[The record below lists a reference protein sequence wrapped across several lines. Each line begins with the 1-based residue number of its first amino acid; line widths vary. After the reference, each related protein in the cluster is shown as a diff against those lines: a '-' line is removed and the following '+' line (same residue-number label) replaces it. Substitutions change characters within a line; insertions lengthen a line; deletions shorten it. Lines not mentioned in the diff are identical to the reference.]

1 MQLDEAKEKF
11 IASWGSLGSN
21 WGVSRTMA
29 QVHALLMISEEPL
42 SAEDVMAA
50 LNISRGNT
58 NMSIRSLIDWGLV
71 EKLHKLGERKEF
83 FQAEKDM
90 WKVATRIA
98 RERRKRELAP
108 IMSVLEQVKEVEV
121 TDGNKQ
127 EAGKFLKQMNE
138 IENFASRID
147 RMMAKL
153 DQADERW
160 FSSLISKFMKR

>member
-29 QVHALLMISEEPL
+29 QVHALLMISEEPM
-42 SAEDVMAA
+42 SAEDVMGA

-121 TDGNKQ
+121 SDENKQ

-160 FSSLISKFMKR
+160 FSSLLSKFMKR

>member
-11 IASWGSLGSN
+11 ISSWGSLGSN

-29 QVHALLMISEEPL
+29 QVHALLMISEEPM
-42 SAEDVMAA
+42 SAEDVMGA

-108 IMSVLEQVKEVEV
+108 IMSVLEQGKEVEV
-121 TDGNKQ
+121 SDGNKQ

-153 DQADERW
+153 DQADESW
-160 FSSLISKFMKR
+160 VPSLLSKFKKR

>member
-1 MQLDEAKEKF
+1 MQLDNAKEKF
-11 IASWGSLGSN
+11 ISSWGSLGSN

-29 QVHALLMISEEPL
+29 QVHALLMISEDPL
-42 SAEDVMAA
+42 SAEDVMSA

-108 IMSVLEQVKEVEV
+108 IMSVLDQVKEVEV
-121 TDGNKQ
+121 SDENKQ
-127 EAGKFLKQMNE
+127 EVGKFLKQMNE
-138 IENFASRID
+138 IENFATRID

-160 FSSLISKFMKR
+160 FSSLFSKFMKR

>member
-29 QVHALLMISEEPL
+29 QVHALLMISEEPM
-42 SAEDVMAA
+42 SAEDVMGA

-121 TDGNKQ
+121 SDGNKQ
-127 EAGKFLKQMNE
+127 EAGMFLKQMNE

-160 FSSLISKFMKR
+160 FSSLLSKFMKR

>member
-11 IASWGSLGSN
+11 ISSWGSLGSN

-29 QVHALLMISEEPL
+29 QVHALLMISEEPM
-42 SAEDVMAA
+42 SAEDVMGA

-121 TDGNKQ
+121 SDGNKQ

-160 FSSLISKFMKR
+160 FSSLLSKFMKR

>member
-29 QVHALLMISEEPL
+29 QVHALLMISEEPM
-42 SAEDVMAA
+42 SAEDVMGA

-121 TDGNKQ
+121 SDGNKQ

-160 FSSLISKFMKR
+160 FSSLLSKFMKR